1 MNILSPSMLSI
12 DFNNMGENLNK
23 VYNAGA
29 KYIHV
34 DVMDG
39 MFVPNISFGPPV
51 INFVR
56 KAVPDAILDV
66 HLMIEEPGR
75 YIDDYKAAG
84 ADIMCVH
91 AEACKHL
98 HRTIQAIHNAGMKAA
113 VALNPATPVEAIK
126 YVIDDCDMVLVMS
139 VNPGFGGQTFIPS
152 ALEKIKEVKALAAE
166 RNLDLDI
173 EVDGGVKLSNLKEV
187 LDAGANV
194 IVAGSAIFNND
205 IEKNVSDFLKVME

>member
-12 DFNNMGENLNK
+12 DFNNMGENLKK
-23 VYNAGA
+23 VHNAGA

-152 ALEKIKEVKALAAE
+152 ALEKIREVKALAKE

-205 IEKNVSDFLKVME
+205 IEKNVSDFLKIME

>member
-173 EVDGGVKLSNLKEV
+173 EVDGGVKLGNLKEV

>member
-12 DFNNMGENLNK
+12 DFNNMGENLKK

-152 ALEKIKEVKALAAE
+152 ALEKIKEVKALALE
-166 RNLDLDI
+166 RNLDIDI

-194 IVAGSAIFNND
+194 IVAGSAIFNDD
-205 IEKNVSDFLKVME
+205 IEKNVSDFLKIME

>member
-1 MNILSPSMLSI
+1 
-12 DFNNMGENLNK
+12 
-23 VYNAGA
+23 
-29 KYIHV
+29 
-34 DVMDG
+34 
-39 MFVPNISFGPPV
+39 
-51 INFVR
+51 
-56 KAVPDAILDV
+56 
-66 HLMIEEPGR
+66 
-75 YIDDYKAAG
+75 
-84 ADIMCVH
+84 MCVH

-113 VALNPATPVEAIK
+113 VALNPATPVEAVK

-166 RNLDLDI
+166 RKLDLDI
-173 EVDGGVKLSNLKEV
+173 EVDGGVKLGNLKEV

>member
-1 MNILSPSMLSI
+1 MKLSVSYLSVKKKDVADVISMLDLTDT
-12 DFNNMGENLNK
+12 DF
-23 VYNAGA
+23 
-29 KYIHV
+29 IHV

-75 YIDDYKAAG
+75 YIEDYKKAG

-152 ALEKIKEVKALAAE
+152 ALEKIKEVKALALE
-166 RNLDLDI
+166 RNLDIDI

-194 IVAGSAIFNND
+194 IVAGSAIFNDD
-205 IEKNVSDFLKVME
+205 IEKNVSDFLKIME

>member
-113 VALNPATPVEAIK
+113 VALNPATPVEAVK

-166 RNLDLDI
+166 RKLDLDI
-173 EVDGGVKLSNLKEV
+173 EVDGGVKLGNLKEV